1 MQRELRLLNNKHC
14 MEYLQF
20 LSKNHLSFNLLC
32 ERDAIDFSPKLPK
45 EIHEK
50 FGTLV
55 LFVLAGYTL
64 ESLMID
70 TQSVQFEAGF
80 GPNNIGSVVQVE
92 LPGIIQILIKEKNEN
107 AVLFNRCD
115 SLELFQKE
123 EPITQE
129 SKKDEQEFKEEF
141 KEWLDSKEALFSNS
155 KNRAIL
161 ENLHKS

>member
-1 MQRELRLLNNKHC
+1 MRRELRLLNNKHC
-14 MEYLQF
+14 IEYLQF

-50 FGTLV
+50 FGSLV
-55 LFVLAGYTL
+55 LFILAGYTL

-70 TQSVQFEAGF
+70 AKSVQFEAGF

-123 EPITQE
+123 EPIAQE
-129 SKKDEQEFKEEF
+129 PKKDERES

>member
-50 FGTLV
+50 FGSLV

-64 ESLMID
+64 ESLIID

-107 AVLFNRCD
+107 IVLFNRCD

-123 EPITQE
+123 EPIAQDP
-129 SKKDEQEFKEEF
+129 KKDEQES

-161 ENLHKS
+161 ENLHKN

>member
-70 TQSVQFEAGF
+70 AKSVQFEAGF

-129 SKKDEQEFKEEF
+129 PKKDERES

>member
-50 FGTLV
+50 FGALV

-64 ESLMID
+64 ESLIID
-70 TQSVQFEAGF
+70 AQSVQFEAGF

-115 SLELFQKE
+115 SLKLFQRE

-129 SKKDEQEFKEEF
+129 PKKDEREFQ
-141 KEWLDSKEALFSNS
+141 EWLDSKEALFSNS

>member
-14 MEYLQF
+14 IEYLQF

-70 TQSVQFEAGF
+70 AQSVQFEAGF

-115 SLELFQKE
+115 SLELFHKE

-129 SKKDEQEFKEEF
+129 PKKDERES

>member
-1 MQRELRLLNNKHC
+1 MRRELRLLNNKHC
-14 MEYLQF
+14 VEYLQF

-50 FGTLV
+50 FGSLV
-55 LFVLAGYTL
+55 LFILAGYTL

-70 TQSVQFEAGF
+70 AQSVQFEAGF
-80 GPNNIGSVVQVE
+80 GPNNIGSVVQVG
-92 LPGIIQILIKEKNEN
+92 LSGIIQILIKEKNEN
-107 AVLFNRCD
+107 IVLFNRCD

-123 EPITQE
+123 EPLMQE
-129 SKKDEQEFKEEF
+129 PKKDERES

-155 KNRAIL
+155 KNRTIL

>member
-1 MQRELRLLNNKHC
+1 MRRELRLLNNKHC
-14 MEYLQF
+14 IEYLQF

-50 FGTLV
+50 FGSLV

-70 TQSVQFEAGF
+70 AQSVQFEAGF
-80 GPNNIGSVVQVE
+80 GPNNIGSVVQVK

-115 SLELFQKE
+115 SLELFHKE

-129 SKKDEQEFKEEF
+129 PKKDERES

>member
-70 TQSVQFEAGF
+70 AQSVQFEAGF

-129 SKKDEQEFKEEF
+129 LKKDEREFKEEF

-155 KNRAIL
+155 KNRTIL

>member
-14 MEYLQF
+14 IEYLQF

-50 FGTLV
+50 FGSLV

-64 ESLMID
+64 ESLMVD

-107 AVLFNRCD
+107 VVLFNRCD

-123 EPITQE
+123 EPLFQE
-129 SKKDEQEFKEEF
+129 PKKDERES

-155 KNRAIL
+155 KNRTIL

>member
-1 MQRELRLLNNKHC
+1 MRRELRLLNNKHC
-14 MEYLQF
+14 IEYLQF

-50 FGTLV
+50 FGSLV

-70 TQSVQFEAGF
+70 AQSVQFEAGF
-80 GPNNIGSVVQVE
+80 GPNNIGSVVQVG
-92 LPGIIQILIKEKNEN
+92 LSGIIQILIKEKNEN
-107 AVLFNRCD
+107 IVLFNRCD

-123 EPITQE
+123 EPPLQE
-129 SKKDEQEFKEEF
+129 PKKDERES

-161 ENLHKS
+161 ENLHKN

>member
-14 MEYLQF
+14 VEYLQF

-70 TQSVQFEAGF
+70 AKSVQFEAGF

-115 SLELFQKE
+115 SLEVFHKE
-123 EPITQE
+123 EPPFQE
-129 SKKDEQEFKEEF
+129 PKKDERDS

-155 KNRAIL
+155 KNRTIL

>member
-70 TQSVQFEAGF
+70 AKNVQFEAGF

-107 AVLFNRCD
+107 VVLFNRCD

-123 EPITQE
+123 EPLFQE
-129 SKKDEQEFKEEF
+129 PKKDEQEFKEEF

-155 KNRAIL
+155 KNRTIL

>member
-14 MEYLQF
+14 VEYLQF

-70 TQSVQFEAGF
+70 AQSVQFEAGF
-80 GPNNIGSVVQVE
+80 GPNNIGSVVQVK

-115 SLELFQKE
+115 SLEVFHKE
-123 EPITQE
+123 EPPFQE
-129 SKKDEQEFKEEF
+129 PKKDERES

-155 KNRAIL
+155 KNRTIL

>member
-64 ESLMID
+64 ESLIID

-123 EPITQE
+123 ELLFQE
-129 SKKDEQEFKEEF
+129 PKKDERES

>member
-14 MEYLQF
+14 IEYLQF

-80 GPNNIGSVVQVE
+80 GPNNIGSVVQVK

-115 SLELFQKE
+115 SLELFHKE
-123 EPITQE
+123 EPLFQE
-129 SKKDEQEFKEEF
+129 PKKDERES

>member
-14 MEYLQF
+14 IEYLQF

-50 FGTLV
+50 FGSLV

-70 TQSVQFEAGF
+70 AQSVQFEAGF
-80 GPNNIGSVVQVE
+80 GPNNIGSVVQVK

-107 AVLFNRCD
+107 IVLFNRCD
-115 SLELFQKE
+115 SLELFHKE
-123 EPITQE
+123 EPLMQE
-129 SKKDEQEFKEEF
+129 PKKDERES

-155 KNRAIL
+155 KNRTIL

>member
-14 MEYLQF
+14 VEYLQF

-32 ERDAIDFSPKLPK
+32 EREAIDFSPKLPK

-64 ESLMID
+64 ESLIID
-70 TQSVQFEAGF
+70 AQSVQFEAGF

-123 EPITQE
+123 EPTTQE
-129 SKKDEQEFKEEF
+129 PKNDERES

>member
-14 MEYLQF
+14 IEYLQF

-70 TQSVQFEAGF
+70 AQSVQFEAGF

-129 SKKDEQEFKEEF
+129 PKKDERES
-141 KEWLDSKEALFSNS
+141 KEWLDSKETLFSNS

>member
-1 MQRELRLLNNKHC
+1 MRRELRLLNNKHC
-14 MEYLQF
+14 IEYLQF

-50 FGTLV
+50 FGSLV

-70 TQSVQFEAGF
+70 AQSVQFEAGF
-80 GPNNIGSVVQVE
+80 GPNNIGSVVQVK
-92 LPGIIQILIKEKNEN
+92 LPGIIQILIKEKDEN

-123 EPITQE
+123 EPPLQE
-129 SKKDEQEFKEEF
+129 PKKDERES

>member
-1 MQRELRLLNNKHC
+1 MRRELRLLNNKHC
-14 MEYLQF
+14 IEYLQF

-50 FGTLV
+50 FGSLV

-70 TQSVQFEAGF
+70 AQSVQFEAGF
-80 GPNNIGSVVQVE
+80 GPNNIGSVVQVK

-115 SLELFQKE
+115 SLEVFHKE
-123 EPITQE
+123 EPPFQE
-129 SKKDEQEFKEEF
+129 PKKDERES

>member
-32 ERDAIDFSPKLPK
+32 ERDAIDFSPRLPK

-50 FGTLV
+50 FGALV

-64 ESLMID
+64 ESLMVD
-70 TQSVQFEAGF
+70 AQSVQFEAGF

-107 AVLFNRCD
+107 VVLFNRCD

-123 EPITQE
+123 EPTTQE
-129 SKKDEQEFKEEF
+129 PEKDERES

-155 KNRAIL
+155 KNRTIL
-161 ENLHKS
+161 ESLHKS

>member
-14 MEYLQF
+14 VEYLQF

-50 FGTLV
+50 FGSLV
-55 LFVLAGYTL
+55 LFILAGYTL

-70 TQSVQFEAGF
+70 AQSVQFEAGF
-80 GPNNIGSVVQVE
+80 GPNNIGSVVQVG
-92 LPGIIQILIKEKNEN
+92 LSGIIQILIKEKNEN
-107 AVLFNRCD
+107 IVLFNRCD

-123 EPITQE
+123 EPPFQE
-129 SKKDEQEFKEEF
+129 PKKDERES

-155 KNRAIL
+155 KNRTIL

>member
-14 MEYLQF
+14 VEYLQF

-70 TQSVQFEAGF
+70 AQSVQFEAGF

-123 EPITQE
+123 EPPFQE
-129 SKKDEQEFKEEF
+129 PKKDERES

>member
-1 MQRELRLLNNKHC
+1 MRRELRLLNNKHC
-14 MEYLQF
+14 IEYLQF

-50 FGTLV
+50 FGSLV

-70 TQSVQFEAGF
+70 AQSVQFEAGF
-80 GPNNIGSVVQVE
+80 GPNNIGSVVQVG
-92 LPGIIQILIKEKNEN
+92 LSGIIQILIKEKNEN
-107 AVLFNRCD
+107 IVLFNRCD

-123 EPITQE
+123 EPLMQE
-129 SKKDEQEFKEEF
+129 PKKDERES

>member
-20 LSKNHLSFNLLC
+20 LSKNRLSFNLLC

-50 FGTLV
+50 FGSLV

-64 ESLMID
+64 ESLIID

-107 AVLFNRCD
+107 VVLFNRCD

-129 SKKDEQEFKEEF
+129 PKKDEREFKEEF

-155 KNRAIL
+155 KNRTIL

>member
-14 MEYLQF
+14 VEYLQF

-50 FGTLV
+50 FGSLV
-55 LFVLAGYTL
+55 LFILAGYTL

-70 TQSVQFEAGF
+70 AQSVQFEAGF
-80 GPNNIGSVVQVE
+80 GPNNIGSVVQVK

-107 AVLFNRCD
+107 VVLFNRCD

-123 EPITQE
+123 EPLMQE
-129 SKKDEQEFKEEF
+129 PKKDERES

-155 KNRAIL
+155 KNRTIL

>member
-14 MEYLQF
+14 VEYLQF

-70 TQSVQFEAGF
+70 AKSVQFEAGF
-80 GPNNIGSVVQVE
+80 GPNNIGSVVQVK

-115 SLELFQKE
+115 SLELFHKE
-123 EPITQE
+123 EPPFQDP
-129 SKKDEQEFKEEF
+129 KKDERES

>member
-1 MQRELRLLNNKHC
+1 MRRELRLLNNKHC
-14 MEYLQF
+14 IEYLQF

-50 FGTLV
+50 FGSLV
-55 LFVLAGYTL
+55 LFILAGYTL

-70 TQSVQFEAGF
+70 AQSVQFEAGF
-80 GPNNIGSVVQVE
+80 GPNNIGSVVQVK
-92 LPGIIQILIKEKNEN
+92 LPGIIQILIKEKDEN
-107 AVLFNRCD
+107 IVLFNRCD

-123 EPITQE
+123 EPLMQE
-129 SKKDEQEFKEEF
+129 PKKDERES

>member
-1 MQRELRLLNNKHC
+1 MRRELRLLNNKHC
-14 MEYLQF
+14 VEYLQF

-50 FGTLV
+50 FGSLV
-55 LFVLAGYTL
+55 LFILAGYTL

-70 TQSVQFEAGF
+70 AQSVQFEAGF
-80 GPNNIGSVVQVE
+80 GPNNIGSVVQVK
-92 LPGIIQILIKEKNEN
+92 LSGIIQILIKEKNEN
-107 AVLFNRCD
+107 IVLFNRCD

-123 EPITQE
+123 EPLMQE
-129 SKKDEQEFKEEF
+129 PKKDERES

>member
-14 MEYLQF
+14 VEYLQF

-80 GPNNIGSVVQVE
+80 GPNNIGSVVQVK

-115 SLELFQKE
+115 SLELFHKE
-123 EPITQE
+123 EPPFQE
-129 SKKDEQEFKEEF
+129 PKKDERES

>member
-14 MEYLQF
+14 IEYLQF

-50 FGTLV
+50 FGVLV

-107 AVLFNRCD
+107 VVLFNRCD

-129 SKKDEQEFKEEF
+129 PKKDERES

>member
-1 MQRELRLLNNKHC
+1 MRRELRLLNNKHC
-14 MEYLQF
+14 VEYLQF

-50 FGTLV
+50 FGSLV

-70 TQSVQFEAGF
+70 AQSVQFEAGF
-80 GPNNIGSVVQVE
+80 GSNNIGSVVQVG
-92 LPGIIQILIKEKNEN
+92 LSGIIQILIKEKNEN

-129 SKKDEQEFKEEF
+129 PKKDERES

>member
-14 MEYLQF
+14 VEYLQF

-50 FGTLV
+50 FGSLV
-55 LFVLAGYTL
+55 LFILAGYTL

-70 TQSVQFEAGF
+70 AQSVQFEAGF
-80 GPNNIGSVVQVE
+80 GPNNIGSVVQVG
-92 LPGIIQILIKEKNEN
+92 LSGIIQILIKEKNEN
-107 AVLFNRCD
+107 IVLFNRCD

-123 EPITQE
+123 EPLMQE
-129 SKKDEQEFKEEF
+129 PKKDERES

-155 KNRAIL
+155 KNRTIL
-161 ENLHKS
+161 ENLHKN

>member
-50 FGTLV
+50 FGSLV

-64 ESLMID
+64 ESLIID

-107 AVLFNRCD
+107 VVLFNRCD

-123 EPITQE
+123 EPPFQKP
-129 SKKDEQEFKEEF
+129 KKDEREFKEEF

-155 KNRAIL
+155 KNRTIL

>member
-14 MEYLQF
+14 IEYLQF

-50 FGTLV
+50 FGSLV
-55 LFVLAGYTL
+55 LFILAGYTL

-70 TQSVQFEAGF
+70 AQSVQFEAGF
-80 GPNNIGSVVQVE
+80 GPNNIGSVVQVK

-107 AVLFNRCD
+107 IVLFNRCD

-123 EPITQE
+123 EPLMQE
-129 SKKDEQEFKEEF
+129 PKKDERES

>member
-1 MQRELRLLNNKHC
+1 MRRELRLLNNKHC

-50 FGTLV
+50 FGSLV
-55 LFVLAGYTL
+55 LFILAGYTL

-70 TQSVQFEAGF
+70 AQSVQFEAGF
-80 GPNNIGSVVQVE
+80 GPNNIGSVVQVK
-92 LPGIIQILIKEKNEN
+92 LPGIIQILIKEKDEN

-115 SLELFQKE
+115 SLEVFQKE
-123 EPITQE
+123 EPLMQE
-129 SKKDEQEFKEEF
+129 PKKDGRES

-155 KNRAIL
+155 KNRTIL

>member
-1 MQRELRLLNNKHC
+1 MRRELRLLNNKHC
-14 MEYLQF
+14 VEYLQF

-50 FGTLV
+50 FGSLV
-55 LFVLAGYTL
+55 LFILAGYTL

-70 TQSVQFEAGF
+70 VQSVQFEAGF
-80 GPNNIGSVVQVE
+80 GPNNIGSVVQVG
-92 LPGIIQILIKEKNEN
+92 LSGIIQILIKEKNEN
-107 AVLFNRCD
+107 IVLFNRCD

-123 EPITQE
+123 EPLMQE
-129 SKKDEQEFKEEF
+129 PKKDERES

>member
-14 MEYLQF
+14 IEYLQF

-50 FGTLV
+50 FGSLV

-80 GPNNIGSVVQVE
+80 GPNNIGSVVQVK

-115 SLELFQKE
+115 SLELFHKE
-123 EPITQE
+123 EPPFQE
-129 SKKDEQEFKEEF
+129 PKKDERES

>member
-14 MEYLQF
+14 IEYLQF

-64 ESLMID
+64 ESLIID
-70 TQSVQFEAGF
+70 TKSVQFEAGF

-123 EPITQE
+123 EPLFQE
-129 SKKDEQEFKEEF
+129 SKTDERES

-155 KNRAIL
+155 KNRTIL

>member
-1 MQRELRLLNNKHC
+1 MRRELRLLNNKHC
-14 MEYLQF
+14 IEYLQF

-50 FGTLV
+50 FGSLV

-80 GPNNIGSVVQVE
+80 GPNNIGSVVQVK

-115 SLELFQKE
+115 SLELFHKE
-123 EPITQE
+123 EPPFQE
-129 SKKDEQEFKEEF
+129 PKKDERES